1 MIDDYALVQDH
12 RSSSAQKLS
21 LGLSLFINVRLAL
34 QLGTDTMCRILIS

>member
-1 MIDDYALVQDH
+1 MIDDYAVVQDH

-34 QLGTDTMCRILIS
+34 RLGTDTMRRIVIS

>member
-1 MIDDYALVQDH
+1 MIDGYAVVQDH

-34 QLGTDTMCRILIS
+34 HLGTDTMCRILIP